1 MSTKSTAAFSP
12 LFLMTLAAFFCLSAG
27 WTPAGAQSARSLVQE
42 GNQEYSSG
50 NFQTAETRYRAA
62 LAADSLQPSP
72 ISAFNL
78 GDALFKQERY
88 NEAIEQFAGVAAD
101 ADMADDQRAA
111 AWHNQGNAWA
121 ALEDYPKAINAY
133 KQALRLNPRDFDT
146 KHNLAWAQEK
156 LREQQQQS
164 DQNQKQNGDQQQ
176 DGQNQQNGDQQQDGQ
191 NQQNGDQQQNGQ
203 NQQNGDQQQNGQN
216 QQNGD
221 QQQDGQNQQNGD
233 QQQDGQNQQNGDQQ
247 QDGQNQQNGDQ
258 QQDGQNQQN
267 GDQQQNGQNQQ
278 NGDQQQN
285 GEDGKGMKDANNNG
299 IDDELENQKGEQQSE
314 QSGEEGP
321 DKNGPD
327 KNGNGAAA
335 GQGQDGQ
342 DDAEQRDAQGRVITI
357 SREDALRMLQALQQQ
372 EQALQQQLRRRTGK
386 ARKTEKDW

>member
-1 MSTKSTAAFSP
+1 MSVRSTAGFSP
-12 LFLMTLAAFFCLSAG
+12 LLLMTLAAFFCLSAG
-27 WTPAGAQSARSLVQE
+27 LTPAGAQSVRSLVQE

-62 LAADSLQPSP
+62 MAADSLEPSP

-156 LREQQQQS
+156 LREQQQQNEQNQ
-164 DQNQKQNGDQQQ
+164 DQNGDNQEGDNQEQNGDQQQNGQNQQNGDQQQ
-176 DGQNQQNGDQQQDGQ
+176 DGQNQQDGDQQQNGQ

-221 QQQDGQNQQNGD
+221 KQQS
-233 QQQDGQNQQNGDQQ
+233 
-247 QDGQNQQNGDQ
+247 
-258 QQDGQNQQN
+258 
-267 GDQQQNGQNQQ
+267 
-278 NGDQQQN
+278 

-299 IDDELENQKGEQQSE
+299 IDDELENQKGEQQGE
-314 QSGEEGP
+314 RPGEEGQ
-321 DKNGPD
+321 DKNGQ
-327 KNGNGAAA
+327 GAAA
-335 GQGQDGQ
+335 GQGQEGQ
-342 DDAEQRDAQGRVITI
+342 DEAEQRDAQGRVVTI